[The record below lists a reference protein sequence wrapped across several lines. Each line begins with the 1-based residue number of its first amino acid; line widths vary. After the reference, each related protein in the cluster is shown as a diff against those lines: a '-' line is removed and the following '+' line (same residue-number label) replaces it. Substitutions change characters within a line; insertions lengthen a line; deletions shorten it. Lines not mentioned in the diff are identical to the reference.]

1 MIDIDVN
8 PFPCGITDAELD
20 PPDIYGCEGEDK
32 FLTLPEGDGQDS
44 DDDFDI
50 DDMPLGDDGDEQL
63 VLDPGEDFEIDSMPL
78 GDEDGEEQAP
88 AIQDTVPAEEPP
100 EEPAPGVQDTA
111 PAEEPRQPE
120 PAPAE
125 PAQESPAEEAPA
137 IQDTAPAEEPA
148 QETQAE
154 APAEEAQEPAPA
166 QGPREPAVP
175 WLEKTQARVRAIGR
189 VRACAEEVARA
200 EITEIAQAL
209 EGGGGDERF
218 AEYAKRLRAGD
229 FADMGAAKR
238 ALNFYFSMRFATLNG
253 LYDWAWLY
261 DGGLEAYLWAC
272 YGDYI
277 PADCW
282 HAYADTL
289 RQDPDREAAPLHLFH
304 MMWRTYAKIRAA
316 DIATRE
322 RDWER
327 AAKAAGEARADVHG
341 KCADRRSK
349 EDFDRAHALREA
361 EDQALTRT
369 AYWWQYSLR
378 ASVKAAMTGKKPDVE
393 YERTCAEFNKKL
405 GGYL

>member
-32 FLTLPEGDGQDS
+32 FLTLPEGDGQDP

-88 AIQDTVPAEEPP
+88 AIQDTVPAEAPP
-100 EEPAPGVQDTA
+100 EEPAPIVQDIA
-111 PAEEPRQPE
+111 PEQPE
-120 PAPAE
+120 EAQEPAQEQAE

-148 QETQAE
+148 QET
-154 APAEEAQEPAPA
+154 PEEPQ
-166 QGPREPAVP
+166 EPAVP

-189 VRACAEEVARA
+189 VRAGAEEVARA
-200 EITEIAQAL
+200 EIADIIQVF
-209 EGGGGDERF
+209 EGGGGDEKF

-229 FADMGAAKR
+229 FADVGAAKR
-238 ALNFYFSMRFATLNG
+238 ALNFYFTMRFASLYG

-261 DGGLEAYLWAC
+261 DGGIEAYLWAC

-282 HAYADTL
+282 RAYADTL

-304 MMWRTYAKIRAA
+304 LMWRTYAKIRAA

-341 KCADRRSK
+341 KCADRRTD
-349 EDFDRAHALREA
+349 EDFNRAHARQDA
-361 EDQALTRT
+361 ESQALTRT

-378 ASVKAAMTGKKPDVE
+378 TNVTAAMTGKKPAAE
-393 YERTCAEFNKKL
+393 YDRTCKEFEKKL

>member
-1 MIDIDVN
+1 MVDLDVN
-8 PFPCGITDAELD
+8 PFPCGISDEELD
-20 PPDIYGCEGEDK
+20 PPDIYGDGSGSDL
-32 FLTLPEGDGQDS
+32 FLTLPEGDGQDPA
-44 DDDFDI
+44 DDFDI
-50 DDMPLGDDGDEQL
+50 DD
-63 VLDPGEDFEIDSMPL
+63 MPL

-88 AIQDTVPAEEPP
+88 AIQDTVPAEAPP
-100 EEPAPGVQDTA
+100 EEPAPIVQDTA

-166 QGPREPAVP
+166 EPVQEPQDPAVP

-189 VRACAEEVARA
+189 VRAGAEEIARA
-200 EITEIAQAL
+200 EIAEIIQTF
-209 EGGGGDERF
+209 EGGGGDEMF

-229 FADMGAAKR
+229 FADVNAAKR
-238 ALNFYFSMRFATLNG
+238 ALNFYFTMRFATLTG
-253 LYDWAWLY
+253 LYGWAWLY
-261 DGGLEAYLWAC
+261 DGGVEAYLWAC

-282 HAYADTL
+282 RAYADTL
-289 RQDPDREAAPLHLFH
+289 HQDPGREPDPLHLFH

-361 EDQALTRT
+361 ESQALTRT